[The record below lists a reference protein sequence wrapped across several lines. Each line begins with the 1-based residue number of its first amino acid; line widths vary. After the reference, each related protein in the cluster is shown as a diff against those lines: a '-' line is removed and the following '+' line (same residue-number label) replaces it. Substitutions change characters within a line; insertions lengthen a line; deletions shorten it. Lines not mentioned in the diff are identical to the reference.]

1 MSKVGG
7 GSSDQQTKTDPWD
20 GLKPYLIGLDGKTGI
35 MPEAERLYK
44 EATPEYFK
52 GDAYA
57 GLNDVQNGAI
67 GKLLDYYG
75 SPASMAGANAA
86 TTLGNSLLGKKA
98 DQFSDGDS
106 NKFNGEAKFTALP
119 QLDQKNMISA
129 PSMAPTATI
138 APVSVGSSG
147 VDWKTAMQSALRGEI
162 NNPYLSEI
170 SGNIGRTAS
179 DNYLRNIAPQISGGA
194 QLAGQFGGSRHGVVE
209 ANALRDLNRGVSD
222 SVSNLYGGAY
232 ADAQAAKN
240 ASALALS
247 NQESSERVTQ
257 AQLAHQAAMAQ
268 AQLQAQKDMEQA
280 RLDYQAQHDNQLG
293 ALQLGELAIRD
304 KQATGNLNLTADDQS
319 MRNQLGLGSLNLAAD
334 NQAYNQNLAGVGL
347 LQQASQ
353 QPIINAQGA
362 LGIGALQQQN
372 SQNQINADMDRWNF
386 NQTLPWQNLQNY
398 AGLVT
403 GAGGRYG
410 EGSMGQKG
418 FNWSMDFADAAKQGA
433 KAFGGG

>member
-7 GSSDQQTKTDPWD
+7 GSSEQNTKTDPWD

-35 MPEAERLYK
+35 MPEAERLFK

-52 GDAYA
+52 GNSYA

-67 GKLLDYYG
+67 GKLLDYYN

-86 TTLGNSLLGKKA
+86 TTLGNGLLDKNA
-98 DQFSDGDS
+98 MT
-106 NKFNGEAKFTALP
+106 FNGASTFNALP
-119 QLDQKNMISA
+119 QLSKENQIT
-129 PSMAPTATI
+129 APTVAQTN
-138 APVSVGSSG
+138 PVQAASVGTSG
-147 VDWKTAMQSALRGEI
+147 VDWKTAIQNTLKGEV

-170 SGNIGRTAS
+170 SGNIGRSAS

-222 SVSNLYGGAY
+222 SVANLYGSAY
-232 ADAQAAKN
+232 ENAQNAKN

-247 NQESSERVTQ
+247 GQESGERVSQ
-257 AQLAHQAAMAQ
+257 AQLAQQAALAQ
-268 AQLQAQKDMEQA
+268 AQIQAQQA
-280 RLDYQAQHDNQLG
+280 MQQAQLDYQAQRDNQLG
-293 ALQLGELAIRD
+293 ALSLGDLAIRD
-304 KQATGNLNLTADDQS
+304 KLGTGNLNLNA
-319 MRNQLGLGSLNLAAD
+319 GGLNLNAD
-334 NQAYNQNLAGVGL
+334 NQNFNQQLAGVGL
-347 LQQASQ
+347 LQQAAQ
-353 QPIINAQGA
+353 QPITNAQGA
-362 LGIGALQQQN
+362 LGIGGLQQQN
-372 SQNQINADMDRWNF
+372 AQGQINADMDRWNF

-410 EGSMGQKG
+410 EGTMGQKG

>member
-52 GDAYA
+52 GNSYA

-67 GKLLDYYG
+67 GKLLDYYS
-75 SPASMAGANAA
+75 SPSSMAGANAA
-86 TTLGNSLLGKKA
+86 TKLGGEL
-98 DQFSDGDS
+98 Q
-106 NKFNGEAKFTALP
+106 NKDAMTFNGVSAFNSLP
-119 QLDQKNMISA
+119 QLAKENQITA
-129 PSMAPTATI
+129 PTVAPTAPI
-138 APVSVGSSG
+138 QAASVGSSG
-147 VDWKTAMQSALRGEI
+147 VDWKTAIQNTLKGEV

-170 SGNIGRTAS
+170 SGNIGRSAS

-222 SVSNLYGGAY
+222 SVANLYGSAY
-232 ADAQAAKN
+232 ENAQNAKN
-240 ASALALS
+240 SSALALS
-247 NQESSERVTQ
+247 GQESGERVSQ
-257 AQLAHQAAMAQ
+257 AQLAQQAALAQ
-268 AQLQAQKDMEQA
+268 AQIQAQQA
-280 RLDYQAQHDNQLG
+280 MQQAQLDYQAQRDNQQG
-293 ALQLGELAIRD
+293 ALSLGDLAIRD
-304 KQATGNLNLTADDQS
+304 KIGTGNLNLNA
-319 MRNQLGLGSLNLAAD
+319 GGLNLNAD
-334 NQAYNQNLAGVGL
+334 NQNFNQQLAGVGL
-347 LQQASQ
+347 LQQGSQ
-353 QPIINAQGA
+353 QPITNAQGV

-372 SQNQINADMDRWNF
+372 AQGQINADMDRWNF

>member
-7 GSSDQQTKTDPWD
+7 GSSEQNTKTDPWD

-52 GDAYA
+52 GNTYA

-67 GKLLDYYG
+67 GKLLDYYN

-86 TTLGNSLLGKKA
+86 TTLGNSLVGKTA
-98 DQFSDGDS
+98 AQYGAGDDS
-106 NKFNGEAKFTALP
+106 RFNGEQKFGALP
-119 QLDQKNMISA
+119 QLDQKNMITA
-129 PSMAPTATI
+129 PTIAPTAPI
-138 APVSVGSSG
+138 QAASVGTSG
-147 VDWKTAMQSALRGEI
+147 VDWKTAIQNTLKGEV

-170 SGNIGRTAS
+170 SGNIGRSAS

-222 SVSNLYGGAY
+222 SVANLYGSAY
-232 ADAQAAKN
+232 ENAQSAKN

-247 NQESSERVTQ
+247 GQESGERVSQ
-257 AQLAHQAAMAQ
+257 AQISSQAALAQ
-268 AQLQAQKDMEQA
+268 AQIQAQQA
-280 RLDYQAQHDNQLG
+280 MHQANLEYQAQRDNQLG
-293 ALQLGELAIRD
+293 ALSLGDLAIKD
-304 KQATGNLNLTADDQS
+304 KLGTGNLNLNA
-319 MRNQLGLGSLNLAAD
+319 GGLNLNAD
-334 NQAYNQNLAGVGL
+334 NQNFNQQLAGVGL
-347 LQQASQ
+347 LQQAAQ
-353 QPIINAQGA
+353 QPITNAQGV
-362 LGIGALQQQN
+362 LGIGGLQQQN
-372 SQNQINADMDRWNF
+372 TQGQINADMDRWNF

-410 EGSMGQKG
+410 EGTMGQKG